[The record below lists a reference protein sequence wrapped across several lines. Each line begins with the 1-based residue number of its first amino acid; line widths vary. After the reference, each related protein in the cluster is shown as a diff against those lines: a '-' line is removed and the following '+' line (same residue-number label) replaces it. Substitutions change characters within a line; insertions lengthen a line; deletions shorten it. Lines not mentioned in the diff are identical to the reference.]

1 MTMREI
7 RPAVDSDIRGV
18 QEIAGRT
25 IRACFPSFLGEEQAT
40 GFVES
45 GLSDREIAEHRD
57 NLFVMSDQGRIV
69 GFSIILGDLIHLMM
83 VDVAL
88 HRSGYGSLLLE
99 WCEAEMR
106 ARGHSVA
113 RLETFTGNVQATSF
127 YLKNGWRETSRD
139 DDEGPLSRSCFAK
152 RLA

>member
-1 MTMREI
+1 MSSWEI
-7 RPAVDSDIRGV
+7 RAAEEGDIGDV
-18 QEIAGRT
+18 QGIAGRT
-25 IRACFPSFLGEEQAT
+25 IKACFPAFLGEEQAV

-99 WCEAEMR
+99 WCEAEIR
-106 ARGHSVA
+106 GRGHSVA

-127 YLKNGWRETSRD
+127 YLKNGWREIARD
-139 DDEGPLSRSCFAK
+139 DDEGPLSRSYFAK